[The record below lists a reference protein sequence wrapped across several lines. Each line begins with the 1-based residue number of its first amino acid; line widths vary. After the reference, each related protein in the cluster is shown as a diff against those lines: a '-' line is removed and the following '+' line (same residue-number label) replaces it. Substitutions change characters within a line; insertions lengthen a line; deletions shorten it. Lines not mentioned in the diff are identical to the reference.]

1 MAARRIAKSAVD
13 WAAFAERVP
22 PNQKEVFRAFK
33 AKSDL
38 FVTKVHQ
45 HPENLPAID
54 FAAYVKKLGNA
65 PMVTEFEKAYKT
77 LTVAYPTDKNNL
89 KAKIDAEEKEA
100 EAEAKKR
107 IAESQKAIADAKAL
121 LAKIDSV
128 PDRDLLTIEMYAE
141 YFPEHAKEILD
152 KPKFFPFR
160 KIDQPENNH
169 HVIN

>member
-1 MAARRIAKSAVD
+1 MAARRVAKSAVD
-13 WAAFAERVP
+13 WAAFADRVP
-22 PNQKEVFRAFK
+22 PNQKDIFRAFK

-38 FVTKVHQ
+38 FVSKVYQ

-54 FAAYVKKLGNA
+54 FAAYATKLGNV
-65 PMVTEFEKAYKT
+65 PMVAEFEKAYKT
-77 LTVAYPTDKNNL
+77 LTVAYPSDKNNL
-89 KAKIDAEEKEA
+89 KAKIDAEEREA
-100 EAEAKKR
+100 EAESKRR
-107 IAESQKAIADAKAL
+107 IADSQKAIADAKAL

-128 PDRDLLTIEMYAE
+128 PDRDLMTIEMYAE

-160 KIDQPENNH
+160 KVDQPENNP